1 MSLSSIRC
9 QRTTTA
15 SIHSQRTAAPSIRC
29 KEAPPPS
36 IHCCG
41 APLPRILAKGGRL
54 RREELAAAPSYVR
67 PLLWRSAATE
77 GRASALRRGE
87 GRRGMSSRRRGG
99 IEPPHAM
106 AAPHIVGRGG
116 ASLRHGRPTVLRRE
130 GVPLDGREGEPP
142 AGQGGEGCRRMG
154 GGGGAGG
161 KMGRGWLG
169 A

>member
-54 RREELAAAPSYVR
+54 RREELTAAPSYVR

-106 AAPHIVGRGG
+106 A
-116 ASLRHGRPTVLRRE
+116 LRTLP
-130 GVPLDGREGEPP
+130 
-142 AGQGGEGCRRMG
+142 
-154 GGGGAGG
+154 GGAGPPCAMADPRCLEEKG
-161 KMGRGWLG
+161 CR
-169 A
+169 